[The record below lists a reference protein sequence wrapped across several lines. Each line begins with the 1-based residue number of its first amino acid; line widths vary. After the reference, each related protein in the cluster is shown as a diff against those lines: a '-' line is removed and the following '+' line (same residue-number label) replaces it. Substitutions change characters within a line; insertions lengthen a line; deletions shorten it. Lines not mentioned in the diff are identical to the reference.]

1 MNRLYRNV
9 DGGLVLDGAP
19 ASELADEYDTPLYVT
34 CENVVRE
41 NYRRLSSALKRNYD
55 KARILYAAKA
65 NTSLSV
71 LTILRSE
78 GAEADTV
85 GPGEVFLALEA
96 GYKPTQI
103 TFTGRARRHELVR
116 ERESFGDL
124 LRGQRIPSWLR

>member
-1 MNRLYRNV
+1 
-9 DGGLVLDGAP
+9 
-19 ASELADEYDTPLYVT
+19 
-34 CENVVRE
+34 VRE

-55 KARILYAAKA
+55 KTRILYAAKA

-85 GPGEVFLALEA
+85 SPGEVFLALEA

-103 TFTGRARRHELVR
+103 TFTGRYFVPKMVLNGHNFHSRIQRHFR
-116 ERESFGDL
+116 AC
-124 LRGQRIPSWLR
+124 